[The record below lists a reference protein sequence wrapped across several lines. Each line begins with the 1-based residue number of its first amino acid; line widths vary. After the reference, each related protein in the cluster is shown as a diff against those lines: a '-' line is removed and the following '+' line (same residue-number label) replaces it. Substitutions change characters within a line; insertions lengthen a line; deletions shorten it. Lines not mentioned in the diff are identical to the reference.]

1 MLGRLGALFTD
12 SLALLNQPAH
22 FAELDRFARLPQV
35 VLLLHRHPSFG
46 TGIKS
51 SGEPESH
58 CGAHSR
64 STIEQ
69 LGKRLV

>member
-35 VLLLHRHPSFG
+35 VLLVQRHPSFG
-46 TGIKS
+46 TPPGVMIRLLR
-51 SGEPESH
+51 GEVSN
-58 CGAHSR
+58 
-64 STIEQ
+64 TTT
-69 LGKRLV
+69 